1 MPVLFRLV
9 GSVNSRVLEIRKNM
23 FGEFNLGHFHSIFNS
38 YGLEDNELDEI
49 KFVMQSET
57 LKDKQKIIKID
68 AENTLTIFVFSINA
82 SIKEKLN
89 KIFIENCC
97 QVEESG
103 KTSVDLK
110 KPEPELQKKIYVEE
124 KELIPELDEKSVSDI
139 NKEISKLF
147 ESNDFKSLIKIYY
160 TNQDIMKTFFNY
172 VNSGDI
178 VKFGIP
184 EEAKTKNYEEE
195 IQTLKSLGIEETDE
209 EIKNCLISYNGHL
222 NLALRTLLVRKCILF
237 NQ

>member
-23 FGEFNLGHFHSIFNS
+23 VGEFNLGHFHSIFKS

-68 AENTLTIFVFSINA
+68 MENILNIFVFSIN
-82 SIKEKLN
+82 SNIKEKLN
-89 KIFIENCC
+89 KIFVENCC
-97 QVEESG
+97 QVEES
-103 KTSVDLK
+103 K
-110 KPEPELQKKIYVEE
+110 KPEAELQKKIYVEE
-124 KELIPELDEKSVSDI
+124 KEIIPELDEESVSNI
-139 NKEISKLF
+139 NKEILKLF
-147 ESNDFKSLIKIYY
+147 ESDDFKSLIKIYY

-172 VNSGDI
+172 INSGDI
-178 VKFGIP
+178 IKFSVP
-184 EEAKTKNYEEE
+184 EEAKTKLFEEE
-195 IQTLKSLGIEETDE
+195 IQTLKSLGINENDE
-209 EIKNCLISYNGHL
+209 EIRKCLIACNGHL
-222 NLALRTLLVRKCILF
+222 NLALRKLLVQKCILF